1 MQLLIYVIVLPLI
14 WFISILPFR
23 LFYLY
28 SDFVRFWIY
37 RVFGYRKKV
46 VRKNIQLSFPEKSLE
61 EIKAIE
67 KKFYVHMC
75 DLFLEMAKSLTISE
89 KEIKSRF
96 KFTNIELVKEF
107 EKQNKSI
114 IFVCG
119 HYASYEWVIS
129 MGYHVNHQGFVIY
142 TPLANKYFDRL
153 VKKIRMNHN
162 SSLIARHEAVTTMIQ
177 HKEEG
182 LLAAY
187 GMASDQSPQVHK
199 AHYWREFMGVK
210 VPVITG
216 PEFLAKK
223 LDYPVVFIDIQK
235 PKRGYYEATFK
246 LITDKPN
253 EFPDY
258 TITDQ
263 FTEMLESQI
272 RTKPEHYLWTHKR
285 FKHKNKVPA
294 EFMD

>member
-23 LFYLY
+23 LFYWY

-46 VRKNIQLSFPEKSLE
+46 VRKNLRLSFPEKSLE
-61 EIKAIE
+61 EIKVIE

-162 SSLIARHEAVTTMIQ
+162 SSLIARHEAIATMIQ

-187 GMASDQSPQVHK
+187 GMASDQSPQPHK
-199 AHYWREFMGVK
+199 AHYWRKFMGVK

-216 PEFLAKK
+216 PEFLSKK

-246 LITDKPN
+246 LITDNPK
-253 EFPDY
+253 ELPDY

-263 FTEMLESQI
+263 FTDMLEKQI

-285 FKHKNKVPA
+285 FKHKNRVPA
-294 EFMD
+294 EFID